1 MGDPPVSHNGWM
13 QKVPPPQS
21 YAELAT
27 ILREQLHDLPKGQQ
41 RIATVLLSDPE
52 STAFRTIAQTAE
64 AAEVHQSSLVR
75 FATSQI
81 GRASC
86 RERVW
91 ISARAEDGIRDRN
104 VTAVQ
109 TCALP
114 ISPPQSYAE
123 LATILREQLHDLP
136 KGQQRI
142 ATVLLSDPESTAF
155 RTIAQTAEA
164 AEVHQ
169 SSLVRFAT
177 SLGLKGYPALVALC
191 REHLS
196 D

>member
-1 MGDPPVSHNGWM
+1 M

-75 FATSQI
+75 FATSLEI

-86 RERVW
+86 RERV
-91 ISARAEDGIRDRN
+91 
-104 VTAVQ
+104 
-109 TCALP
+109 
-114 ISPPQSYAE
+114 
-123 LATILREQLHDLP
+123 
-136 KGQQRI
+136 
-142 ATVLLSDPESTAF
+142 
-155 RTIAQTAEA
+155 
-164 AEVHQ
+164 
-169 SSLVRFAT
+169 
-177 SLGLKGYPALVALC
+177 
-191 REHLS
+191 
-196 D
+196 

>member
-1 MGDPPVSHNGWM
+1 
-13 QKVPPPQS
+13 
-21 YAELAT
+21 
-27 ILREQLHDLPKGQQ
+27 
-41 RIATVLLSDPE
+41 
-52 STAFRTIAQTAE
+52 
-64 AAEVHQSSLVR
+64 
-75 FATSQI
+75 
-81 GRASC
+81 
-86 RERVW
+86 
-91 ISARAEDGIRDRN
+91 
-104 VTAVQ
+104 
-109 TCALP
+109 
-114 ISPPQSYAE
+114 SYAE

-196 D
+196 DQAHLVHDQPSCLRSFAQIDIDDCYRAVHNLCSAPVVHIFGMRTYRSVAQLLSFLLHLVRPDVNLLASSAGMLVDDIRDLEPGATF